1 MTKCLLKYERRA
13 SLQKT
18 SKGSVMSEF
27 NNEAFLKRLEWC
39 RENLKRHSQRE
50 VAAVLG
56 WKGSG
61 YADIAKGRKRCTLQS
76 AVELAGYFKVPLS
89 FLVHGKTEPE
99 QMPLHLLKAIEQHQN
114 AANLLI
120 QPIKATP

>member
-1 MTKCLLKYERRA
+1 MTKCLLRYEGRA
-13 SLQKT
+13 SLRKS
-18 SKGSVMSEF
+18 SKGSAMSEF

-50 VAAVLG
+50 VAAFLG

-76 AVELAGYFKVPLS
+76 AVELANYFKVPLS

-99 QMPLHLLKAIEQHQN
+99 MMPLHLLKAIEAHQN
-114 AANLLI
+114 ELDVVI
-120 QPIKATP
+120 QPIKATQ